1 MKIFS
6 AIILLFGCSILAFAQ
21 EDVSELSCGNLY
33 YRTLYLDEKQ
43 VTIHYS
49 KNFISC

>member
-1 MKIFS
+1 MKFFI
-6 AIILLFGCSILAFAQ
+6 AILLFGSSLLAFAQ

-43 VTIHYS
+43 VTIPHE
-49 KNFISC
+49 KKCHL